1 MGVSRRSVRE
11 GEQARTKVDV
21 SYLSFRI
28 IQVESKSRKDPDW
41 NADNTIITIDVR
53 RCPKISG
60 CGWKIC
66 DCV

>member
-1 MGVSRRSVRE
+1 MEVSRHSVRE
-11 GEQARTKVDV
+11 GEQARTETRIDV
-21 SYLSFRI
+21 SYLSFRV
-28 IQVESKSRKDPDW
+28 IQVGSKSRNDPDW
-41 NADNTIITIDVR
+41 NTIDFR